1 MPPRGK
7 SPARGGAKSLLG
19 AADLAKASPARA
31 KASPA
36 RAKASPARAKASPAR
51 AKSPAKAKS
60 PARAP
65 RSSPPT
71 KLEPS
76 VYETELKGWQ
86 TSTAPAAHSEYEF
99 GGPLGAVAI
108 IIFLPLVVYMLYFGC
123 TKTDC
128 VTKWSDAY
136 ELPLKLYA
144 GLTGPNSPSL
154 WSWKA
159 FLAVFLWIK
168 LHFILYLVLP
178 GATVPGVKLADG
190 SHLNYYINAH
200 LAFWLCVA
208 VFVVLPAAGL
218 YYKEP
223 STITLSL
230 VYDHYL
236 ELTSAAIAYSFAMA
250 AYCYAASFRRGELLA
265 AGGQTGN
272 AVYDFFIGRAL
283 NPRIGMLDL
292 KVACELRPGLIG
304 WMLLNLG
311 MAFKQYERDGT
322 VTGSM
327 IAVNLGQAYY
337 VWDALANEQAILT
350 TMDVTTDGFGFM
362 LAFGDLAWVPFT
374 YSLQVRARRRHRP
387 PLARSCSPVAAIR
400 PATRRATRRH
410 PPPPTAARR
419 RPLPPAAARCR
430 LLVHATLTTIINAT
444 LTPRSPSLSS
454 QARILVDHDPQ
465 LPWWALVLVLALNVL
480 GLCIFRGANSEK
492 DAFRRNPNA
501 PEVAHLQFLPTK
513 RGTRLLTSGWWGMA
527 RKINYTGDWLMGLS
541 WCLTC
546 GGASP
551 VAYFYAIYF
560 AVLLIHRAV
569 RDDHFCSVK
578 YGADWETYK
587 QKVPAVFVPGII

>member
-19 AADLAKASPARA
+19 AADLAKASPARAKASPARAKASPAHA

-136 ELPLKLYA
+136 ELPFKLYA

-322 VTGSM
+322 VSGSM

-387 PLARSCSPVAAIR
+387 PLARSCSPVAA
-400 PATRRATRRH
+400 
-410 PPPPTAARR
+410 
-419 RPLPPAAARCR
+419 
-430 LLVHATLTTIINAT
+430 IINAT

-587 QKVPAVFVPGII
+587 QKVPYVFVPGII

>member
-1 MPPRGK
+1 
-7 SPARGGAKSLLG
+7 
-19 AADLAKASPARA
+19 
-31 KASPA
+31 
-36 RAKASPARAKASPAR
+36 
-51 AKSPAKAKS
+51 
-60 PARAP
+60 
-65 RSSPPT
+65 
-71 KLEPS
+71 
-76 VYETELKGWQ
+76 
-86 TSTAPAAHSEYEF
+86 
-99 GGPLGAVAI
+99 
-108 IIFLPLVVYMLYFGC
+108 MLYFGC
-123 TKTDC
+123 TKADC

-322 VTGSM
+322 VSGSM

-362 LAFGDLAWVPFT
+362 LAFGDLAWVPFM
-374 YSLQVRARRRHRP
+374 YSLQARFLVDAPQAHSAGY
-387 PLARSCSPVAAIR
+387 LALCAGVCAG
-400 PATRRATRRH
+400 T
-410 PPPPTAARR
+410 
-419 RPLPPAAARCR
+419 LFECAAAGA
-430 LLVHATLTTIINAT
+430 VA
-444 LTPRSPSLSS
+444 SS
-454 QARILVDHDPQ
+454 VA
-465 LPWWALVLVLALNVL
+465 LAL
-480 GLCIFRGANSEK
+480 S
-492 DAFRRNPNA
+492 
-501 PEVAHLQFLPTK
+501 
-513 RGTRLLTSGWWGMA
+513 
-527 RKINYTGDWLMGLS
+527 
-541 WCLTC
+541 
-546 GGASP
+546 
-551 VAYFYAIYF
+551 
-560 AVLLIHRAV
+560 RAA
-569 RDDHFCSVK
+569 
-578 YGADWETYK
+578 G
-587 QKVPAVFVPGII
+587 

>member
-7 SPARGGAKSLLG
+7 SPARGAKSLLG

-51 AKSPAKAKS
+51 AKISPV
-60 PARAP
+60 RA
-65 RSSPPT
+65 

-76 VYETELKGWQ
+76 VCETDLKAWQ
-86 TSTAPAAHSEYEF
+86 TRTEPAAHSEYEF

-108 IIFLPLVVYMLYFGC
+108 ILFLPLVVYMLYFGC

-136 ELPLKLYA
+136 VLPLKLYA

-159 FLAVFLWIK
+159 FLAVIAWIK
-168 LHFILYLVLP
+168 LHFLLYLVLP

-190 SHLNYYINAH
+190 SQLNYYINAH

-208 VFVVLPAAGL
+208 VFVVLPAVGL
-218 YYKEP
+218 YFKGP

-265 AGGQTGN
+265 AGGRTGN

-292 KVACELRPGLIG
+292 KVACELRPGLI
-304 WMLLNLG
+304 
-311 MAFKQYERDGT
+311 
-322 VTGSM
+322 
-327 IAVNLGQAYY
+327 
-337 VWDALANEQAILT
+337 
-350 TMDVTTDGFGFM
+350 M
-362 LAFGDLAWVPFT
+362 LAFDDLAWVPFT

-387 PLARSCSPVAAIR
+387 PLARSC
-400 PATRRATRRH
+400 H
-410 PPPPTAARR
+410 PPPPAATCC
-419 RPLPPAAARCR
+419 RPPPPAR
-430 LLVHATLTTIINAT
+430 T
-444 LTPRSPSLSS
+444 RSAHPSPPSLSS
-454 QARILVDHDPQ
+454 HRRAFLSTTIRSCPG
-465 LPWWALVLVLALNVL
+465 
-480 GLCIFRGANSEK
+480 GLSSWSSLSTSSGSASSAAPTQRRMPFGATRTHPRWHTCSSL
-492 DAFRRNPNA
+492 RPNA
-501 PEVAHLQFLPTK
+501 VRACSLP
-513 RGTRLLTSGWWGMA
+513 A
-527 RKINYTGDWLMGLS
+527 
-541 WCLTC
+541 
-546 GGASP
+546 GGAW
-551 VAYFYAIYF
+551 
-560 AVLLIHRAV
+560 RA
-569 RDDHFCSVK
+569 RSITRATGSWASH
-578 YGADWETYK
+578 GA
-587 QKVPAVFVPGII
+587 

>member
-7 SPARGGAKSLLG
+7 SPARGAKSLLG

-51 AKSPAKAKS
+51 AKAS
-60 PARAP
+60 PARAKI
-65 RSSPPT
+65 SPVRA

-76 VYETELKGWQ
+76 VCETDLKAWQ
-86 TSTAPAAHSEYEF
+86 TRTEPAAHSEYEF

-108 IIFLPLVVYMLYFGC
+108 ILFLPLVVYMLYFGC

-144 GLTGPNSPSL
+144 GLTGPKSPSL

-159 FLAVFLWIK
+159 FLAVIAWIK
-168 LHFILYLVLP
+168 LHFLLYLVLP

-218 YYKEP
+218 YFKEP

-311 MAFKQYERDGT
+311 MAFKQYERDGS
-322 VTGSM
+322 VSGSM

-337 VWDALANEQAILT
+337 VWDALSNEQAILT

-387 PLARSCSPVAAIR
+387 PLARSC
-400 PATRRATRRH
+400 H
-410 PPPPTAARR
+410 PPPPAATCC
-419 RPLPPAAARCR
+419 RPPPPAR
-430 LLVHATLTTIINAT
+430 T
-444 LTPRSPSLSS
+444 RSAHPSPPSLSS
-454 QARILVDHDPQ
+454 HRRAFLSTTIRSCPG
-465 LPWWALVLVLALNVL
+465 
-480 GLCIFRGANSEK
+480 GLSSWSSLSTSSGSASSAAPTQRRMPFGATRTHPRWHTCSSFR
-492 DAFRRNPNA
+492 PNA
-501 PEVAHLQFLPTK
+501 VRACSLP
-513 RGTRLLTSGWWGMA
+513 A
-527 RKINYTGDWLMGLS
+527 
-541 WCLTC
+541 
-546 GGASP
+546 GGAW
-551 VAYFYAIYF
+551 
-560 AVLLIHRAV
+560 RA
-569 RDDHFCSVK
+569 RSITRATGSWASH
-578 YGADWETYK
+578 GA
-587 QKVPAVFVPGII
+587 

>member
-19 AADLAKASPARA
+19 AADLAKASPARAKASPARA

-168 LHFILYLVLP
+168 LHFILYRVLP

-311 MAFKQYERDGT
+311 MAFKQYERDGA
-322 VTGSM
+322 VSGSM

-387 PLARSCSPVAAIR
+387 PLARSCSPVAA
-400 PATRRATRRH
+400 TRRATRRH
-410 PPPPTAARR
+410 PLPPAAARRRPPPPTAARR
-419 RPLPPAAARCR
+419 RPLPPAAACSS
-430 LLVHATLTTIINAT
+430 TQ
-444 LTPRSPSLSS
+444 RSPPSLTQRSPLALPRFPPRRASSSTTTRSCPGGLSSWSSLSTS
-454 QARILVDHDPQ
+454 SGSASSAAPTQRRMPFGATRTHPRWRTCSSFRPSAAHACS
-465 LPWWALVLVLALNVL
+465 LPA
-480 GLCIFRGANSEK
+480 
-492 DAFRRNPNA
+492 
-501 PEVAHLQFLPTK
+501 
-513 RGTRLLTSGWWGMA
+513 
-527 RKINYTGDWLMGLS
+527 
-541 WCLTC
+541 
-546 GGASP
+546 GGAW
-551 VAYFYAIYF
+551 
-560 AVLLIHRAV
+560 RA
-569 RDDHFCSVK
+569 RSTTRATGSWASH
-578 YGADWETYK
+578 GA
-587 QKVPAVFVPGII
+587 

>member
-1 MPPRGK
+1 M
-7 SPARGGAKSLLG
+7 
-19 AADLAKASPARA
+19 
-31 KASPA
+31 
-36 RAKASPARAKASPAR
+36 
-51 AKSPAKAKS
+51 
-60 PARAP
+60 
-65 RSSPPT
+65 
-71 KLEPS
+71 
-76 VYETELKGWQ
+76 
-86 TSTAPAAHSEYEF
+86 STAPAAHSEYEF

-108 IIFLPLVVYMLYFGC
+108 ILFLPLVVYMLYFGC

-144 GLTGPNSPSL
+144 GLTGPKSPSL

-159 FLAVFLWIK
+159 FLAVIAWIK
-168 LHFILYLVLP
+168 LHFLLYLVLP

-218 YYKEP
+218 YFKEP

-322 VTGSM
+322 VSGSM

-337 VWDALANEQAILT
+337 VWDALSNEQAILT

-387 PLARSCSPVAAIR
+387 PLARSCSPAAAR
-400 PATRRATRRH
+400 PPPSAATRR
-410 PPPPTAARR
+410 
-419 RPLPPAAARCR
+419 R
-430 LLVHATLTTIINAT
+430 LLVHATLTTIINET
-444 LTPRSPSLSS
+444 LTPRSPLALLPGAHPGRPRSSAALVGSRPRPRSQRPRALHLPRRQLREGCLSARPERTRGGAPAVPS
-454 QARILVDHDPQ
+454 DQARHALAHFRLVGHGAQDQLHGRLAHGPLMVPDLRRRLARRLFLRHLFRSAPDP
-465 LPWWALVLVLALNVL
+465 P
-480 GLCIFRGANSEK
+480 RGA
-492 DAFRRNPNA
+492 R
-501 PEVAHLQFLPTK
+501 
-513 RGTRLLTSGWWGMA
+513 
-527 RKINYTGDWLMGLS
+527 
-541 WCLTC
+541 
-546 GGASP
+546 
-551 VAYFYAIYF
+551 
-560 AVLLIHRAV
+560 
-569 RDDHFCSVK
+569 
-578 YGADWETYK
+578 
-587 QKVPAVFVPGII
+587 

>member
-7 SPARGGAKSLLG
+7 SPARGAKSLLG
-19 AADLAKASPARA
+19 AADLAKASPKASPARA

-36 RAKASPARAKASPAR
+36 RAKASPARAKISPVR
-51 AKSPAKAKS
+51 A
-60 PARAP
+60 
-65 RSSPPT
+65 

-76 VYETELKGWQ
+76 VCETDLKAWQ
-86 TSTAPAAHSEYEF
+86 TRTEPAAHSEYEF

-108 IIFLPLVVYMLYFGC
+108 ILFLPLVVYMLYFGC

-136 ELPLKLYA
+136 VLPLKLYA

-159 FLAVFLWIK
+159 FLAVIAWIK
-168 LHFILYLVLP
+168 LHFLLYLVLP

-190 SHLNYYINAH
+190 SQLNYYINAH

-208 VFVVLPAAGL
+208 VFVVLPAVGL
-218 YYKEP
+218 YFKGP

-250 AYCYAASFRRGELLA
+250 AYCYAASFWRGELLA
-265 AGGQTGN
+265 AGGRTGN

-311 MAFKQYERDGT
+311 MAFKQYERDGS
-322 VTGSM
+322 VSGSM
-327 IAVNLGQAYY
+327 IAVNMGQAYY
-337 VWDALANEQAILT
+337 VWDALSNEQAILT

-387 PLARSCSPVAAIR
+387 PLARSCHPPLPAATCCR
-400 PATRRATRRH
+400 
-410 PPPPTAARR
+410 PPPPAR
-419 RPLPPAAARCR
+419 
-430 LLVHATLTTIINAT
+430 T
-444 LTPRSPSLSS
+444 RSAHPSPPSLSS
-454 QARILVDHDPQ
+454 HRRAFLSTTIRSCPG
-465 LPWWALVLVLALNVL
+465 
-480 GLCIFRGANSEK
+480 GLSSWSSLSTSSGSASSAAPTQRRMPFGATRTHPRWHTCSSL
-492 DAFRRNPNA
+492 RPNA
-501 PEVAHLQFLPTK
+501 VRACSLP
-513 RGTRLLTSGWWGMA
+513 A
-527 RKINYTGDWLMGLS
+527 
-541 WCLTC
+541 
-546 GGASP
+546 GGAW
-551 VAYFYAIYF
+551 
-560 AVLLIHRAV
+560 RA
-569 RDDHFCSVK
+569 RSITRATGSWASH
-578 YGADWETYK
+578 GA
-587 QKVPAVFVPGII
+587 